1 MTKQEEK
8 LSILVRDFRKLD
20 EIRKDYIGELTRILA
35 DIHNGKFSIGG
46 TELGDIVFR
55 KREQRWTGI

>member
-1 MTKQEEK
+1 MSEQEK
-8 LSILVRDFRKLD
+8 LIILVRDFKKLD

-35 DIHNGKFSIGG
+35 DIHKGKFSVGG
-46 TELGDIVFR
+46 TELGGIAFQ

>member
-1 MTKQEEK
+1 MNQQQK
-8 LSILVRDFRKLD
+8 LSILARDFKKLD

-46 TELGDIVFR
+46 TKLGDIAFQ